1 MNKRVYTK
9 ETMMSLAP
17 KPYAEEFSN
26 YGEVD
31 NRIKESKKPVV
42 ITKPVESDSLI
53 SSKYLAMVENKYESE
68 SESEDDVIPTNK
80 PKISNKGNGYITQFY
95 IGSLSVIGLFVFF
108 RYMYKR
114 K

>member
-9 ETMMSLAP
+9 ETMIGLSP

-31 NRIKESKKPVV
+31 TRIKESKKPVV
-42 ITKPVESDSLI
+42 ITKPVESESLI
-53 SSKYLAMVENKYESE
+53 SSKYLAMVENQYE
-68 SESEDDVIPTNK
+68 SESEDDEISTK
-80 PKISNKGNGYITQFY
+80 QPKLSNKGDGFITHFY

-108 RYMYKR
+108 RYMYKM

>member
-9 ETMMSLAP
+9 ETLIGLSP
-17 KPYAEEFSN
+17 KPYVEEFSN

-31 NRIKESKKPVV
+31 TRIKESKKPVV

-53 SSKYLAMVENKYESE
+53 SSKYLAMVENQYESE
-68 SESEDDVIPTNK
+68 SESEDDSISSKTQ
-80 PKISNKGNGYITQFY
+80 KISNKGNSLITHFY

-108 RYMYKR
+108 RYMYK
-114 K
+114 KK

>member
-9 ETMMSLAP
+9 ETLIGLSP
-17 KPYAEEFSN
+17 KPYVEEFSN

-31 NRIKESKKPVV
+31 TRIKESRKPVV

-53 SSKYLAMVENKYESE
+53 SSKYLAMVENQYESE
-68 SESEDDVIPTNK
+68 SEDESISTK
-80 PKISNKGNGYITQFY
+80 QPKLSKNANGYITHFY

-108 RYMYKR
+108 RYMYNK

>member
-9 ETMMSLAP
+9 ETMIGLSP

-31 NRIKESKKPVV
+31 TRIKESKKPVV

-53 SSKYLAMVENKYESE
+53 SSKYLAILENKYESE

>member
-9 ETMMSLAP
+9 ETMIGLSP

-26 YGEVD
+26 YGQVD
-31 NRIKESKKPVV
+31 TRIKESKKPVV
-42 ITKPVESDSLI
+42 ITKPVESESLI
-53 SSKYLAMVENKYESE
+53 SSKYLAMVENQYEP
-68 SESEDDVIPTNK
+68 ESEDDQ
-80 PKISNKGNGYITQFY
+80 ISTKQQKVYNKGNGYINQFY

-108 RYMYKR
+108 RYMYKM

>member
-9 ETMMSLAP
+9 ETMIGLSP

-31 NRIKESKKPVV
+31 TRIKESKKPVV
-42 ITKPVESDSLI
+42 ITKPVESESLI
-53 SSKYLAMVENKYESE
+53 SSKYLAMVENEYE
-68 SESEDDVIPTNK
+68 SESEDDSISTKQQKV
-80 PKISNKGNGYITQFY
+80 SNKGDGFITHFY

-108 RYMYKR
+108 RYMYKM